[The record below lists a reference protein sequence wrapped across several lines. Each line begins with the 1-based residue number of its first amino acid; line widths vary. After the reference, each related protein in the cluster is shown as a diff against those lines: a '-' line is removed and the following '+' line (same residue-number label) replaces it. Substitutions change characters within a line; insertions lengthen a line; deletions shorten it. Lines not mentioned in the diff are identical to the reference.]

1 MIGKDQISE
10 AMRYTDAISEEMEDL
25 PRYWRERGVDVDALT
40 RCAMQHGL
48 RQVMIMRGMSPNVAK
63 ATPVTGMTPAEQ
75 EFQIKFAGAWMS
87 GFAVAHFALTHNGTL
102 DA

>member
-1 MIGKDQISE
+1 MIGKAEISE

-25 PRYWRERGVDVDALT
+25 PRYWRERGVDAEALGY
-40 RCAMQHGL
+40 CAMQHGL
-48 RQVMIMRGMSPNVAK
+48 RQVMIIRGLSPNVTK
-63 ATPVTGMTPAEQ
+63 PTPLAFTPDEV
-75 EFQIKFAGAWMS
+75 ELQIKFAGAWMS